1 MAESKIKKNQIP
13 KFLTAVSG
21 DYTLY
26 GPKIEDNTVVFG
38 SINSAEEMML
48 EYRNSVTSPKEL
60 FLPRAEVVYEFDGEN
75 FVNDAI
81 PDQKRVIFGIRPCDC
96 QALSILD
103 RIFDTEQIKDPFY
116 VTRRQNT
123 VIVALGC
130 NQPLSSCF
138 CTAVGG
144 DPFSE
149 EGADVLLVDIGDSFH
164 AKAVTPKGKD
174 FIAHY
179 SKFFSTGAGGNWD
192 KQAKQAR
199 DKIKSKL
206 NIKDIKSPLKDRFE
220 DNIWDTISQA
230 CIGCGTCSYLCPSC
244 YCFDLVDE
252 KSSAGMKKVRTWD
265 CCMFSLFT
273 RHASG
278 HNPRPIGAARLR
290 QRIMHKF
297 SYYPERYGVNSCV
310 GCGRCVRSCPVNLD
324 IRQLLEKVTTAPL
337 NTTTEK

>member
-103 RIFDTEQIKDPFY
+103 QIFDTEQIKDPFY

-220 DNIWDTISQA
+220 DNVWDTISQA

-297 SYYPERYGVNSCV
+297 SYYPQRYGVNSCV

-337 NTTTEK
+337 NVTT